1 MSGQQVVA
9 NCKTAWV
16 LLKQVIRRN
25 KVAKRLRHLGS
36 VGVDQTVV
44 HPVIGILEICSSRL
58 REFVFVMRKT
68 QVETSAVNVEV
79 VTEGLGCHS
88 AALDV
93 PAWSA

>member
-44 HPVIGILEICSSRL
+44 HPVIRILEICSSRL
-58 REFVFVMRKT
+58 SEFVFVMRKT
-68 QVETSAVNVEV
+68 QVETSTVNVEV
-79 VTEGLGCHS
+79 VTERLGCHG